1 MRSRTVVTLAL
12 VMLGLTGCGTT
23 EPEVSR
29 EILWVSGNW
38 ISTETFH
45 MGSAPGWGEE
55 YFHVSID
62 PVTNPFLL
70 TGSWRL
76 SNSTKGIISNG
87 GLTGSSIS
95 LSLRYCTSSCQPDGA
110 TMNGTLHISQTSN
123 HSSDYITGILN
134 GHLSVYGHWTSE
146 EITFHR
152 GG

>member
-1 MRSRTVVTLAL
+1 MRFYTPVALAL

-23 EPEVSR
+23 EPEVSP
-29 EILWVSGNW
+29 ESLWVSGNW

-45 MGSAPGWGEE
+45 MGSAPGWGVQ
-55 YFHVSID
+55 YFHLSID

-87 GLTGSSIS
+87 TLTGSRIS
-95 LSLRYCTSSCQPDGA
+95 LSLSYCTSSCQPDSA

-123 HSSDYITGILN
+123 HSSDYITGVLN
-134 GHLSVYGHWTSE
+134 GLLNVYGYWTSE
-146 EITFHR
+146 AITFHR